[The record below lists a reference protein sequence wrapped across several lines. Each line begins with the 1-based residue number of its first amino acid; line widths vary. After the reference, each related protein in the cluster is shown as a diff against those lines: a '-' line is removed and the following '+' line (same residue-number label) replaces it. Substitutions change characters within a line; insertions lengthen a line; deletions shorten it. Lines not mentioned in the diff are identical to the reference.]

1 MPTIKQRNIIM
12 VRVTREQ
19 YEFYQLISLS
29 VNKIGAILSP
39 NTNEVIIVVQDHL
52 DRVFTLGDSL
62 AYALGLDV
70 TLPVN
75 KVFELRKLRSQYENS
90 NYGKRRNTDGAS

>member
-1 MPTIKQRNIIM
+1 M

-19 YEFYQLISLS
+19 YEFFQLISLS
-29 VNKIGAILSP
+29 VSKIGAILSP
-39 NTNEVIIVVQDHL
+39 NGDDEVIIIVQDHL

-70 TLPVN
+70 TLPLN
-75 KVFELRKLRSQYENS
+75 KVFELKELRSQYENS

>member
-1 MPTIKQRNIIM
+1 M

-39 NTNEVIIVVQDHL
+39 NGDDEVIIIVQDHL
-52 DRVFTLGDSL
+52 NRIFVVGDSL

-75 KVFELRKLRSQYENS
+75 KVFELRKLRRQYENS

>member
-39 NTNEVIIVVQDHL
+39 NDDEVIIIVQDHL
-52 DRVFTLGDSL
+52 NRIFVVGDSL
-62 AYALGLDV
+62 AYAIGLDV
-70 TLPVN
+70 TLPLN
-75 KVFELRKLRSQYENS
+75 KVFELKELRSQYENS
-90 NYGKRRNTDGAS
+90 NYGKRRNTNGAS

>member
-1 MPTIKQRNIIM
+1 M

-39 NTNEVIIVVQDHL
+39 NDDEVIIIVQDHL
-52 DRVFTLGDSL
+52 NRIFVVGDSL
-62 AYALGLDV
+62 AYAIGLDV
-70 TLPVN
+70 TLPLN
-75 KVFELRKLRSQYENS
+75 KVFELKELRSQYENS
-90 NYGKRRNTDGAS
+90 NYGKRRNTNGAS

>member
-1 MPTIKQRNIIM
+1 M

-39 NTNEVIIVVQDHL
+39 NNNEVIIIVQDHL
-52 DRVFTLGDSL
+52 NRIFVVGDSL
-62 AYALGLDV
+62 AYAIGLDV
-70 TLPVN
+70 TLPLN
-75 KVFELRKLRSQYENS
+75 KVFELKELRSQYENS
-90 NYGKRRNTDGAS
+90 NYGARRNTNGAS

>member
-1 MPTIKQRNIIM
+1 M

-19 YEFYQLISLS
+19 YEFFQLISLS
-29 VNKIGAILSP
+29 VSKIGAILSP
-39 NTNEVIIVVQDHL
+39 NGNDEVIIIVQDHL
-52 DRVFTLGDSL
+52 DRIFVVGDSL
-62 AYALGLDV
+62 AYAIGLDV

-90 NYGKRRNTDGAS
+90 NYGKRCNTNGAS

>member
-1 MPTIKQRNIIM
+1 M

-39 NTNEVIIVVQDHL
+39 NNNEVIIIVQDHL
-52 DRVFTLGDSL
+52 NRIFVVGDSL
-62 AYALGLDV
+62 AYAIGLDV
-70 TLPVN
+70 TLPLN
-75 KVFELRKLRSQYENS
+75 KVFELRELRSQYENS
-90 NYGKRRNTDGAS
+90 NYGARRNTNGAS

>member
-1 MPTIKQRNIIM
+1 M

-39 NTNEVIIVVQDHL
+39 NNNEVIIVVQDHL

-62 AYALGLDV
+62 ACTRTRCNA
-70 TLPVN
+70 TC
-75 KVFELRKLRSQYENS
+75 KQSI
-90 NYGKRRNTDGAS
+90 

>member
-1 MPTIKQRNIIM
+1 M

-39 NTNEVIIVVQDHL
+39 NNNEVIIIVQDHL
-52 DRVFTLGDSL
+52 NRIFVVGDSL

-70 TLPVN
+70 TLPLN
-75 KVFELRKLRSQYENS
+75 KVFELRELRSQYENS
-90 NYGKRRNTDGAS
+90 NYGARRNTNGAS

>member
-1 MPTIKQRNIIM
+1 M
-12 VRVTREQ
+12 VRITREQ
-19 YEFYQLISLS
+19 YEFFQLISLS
-29 VNKIGAILSP
+29 VSKIGAILSP
-39 NTNEVIIVVQDHL
+39 NGNNEVIITVQDHL
-52 DRVFTLGDSL
+52 GRIFTLGDSL

-75 KVFELRKLRSQYENS
+75 EVFELRELRSQYENS